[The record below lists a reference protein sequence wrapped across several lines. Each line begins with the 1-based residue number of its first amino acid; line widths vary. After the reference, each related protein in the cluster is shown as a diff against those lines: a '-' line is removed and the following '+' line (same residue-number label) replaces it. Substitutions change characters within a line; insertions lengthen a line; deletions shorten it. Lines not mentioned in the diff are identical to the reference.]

1 MPEWIDCP
9 MCDGEGEYLV
19 DVPMRQSFSRDVGE
33 YETEYQTCED
43 CNGAQQVKRDDE

>member
-1 MPEWIDCP
+1 